1 MFYVLNYNRPC
12 IYVISSIVSIIVCV
26 LLCILLDI
34 SIFYLNHEIQENT
47 VSSIIHDK
55 HPQYLELSKIN
66 IIKLEDTFFKP
77 MQIGSIYEE
86 VTVDGIE
93 SGVTTNEQEKRM
105 RQEAMQSDWRI
116 EIPKIG
122 VIAPIK
128 TGTTQ
133 TVLATAVG
141 HFENTTTWNGNVPLA
156 GHNRGYLCNFFKD
169 IKSLEIGDNII
180 YHTEKGERVYKV
192 ILNKIIKQTD
202 WSYVQNTE
210 DNRITLITCV
220 ENMSAYRRCVQAVQV
235 V

>member
-1 MFYVLNYNRPC
+1 MLNYNRPC
-12 IYVISSIVSIIVCV
+12 IYLVSSIISIIVCV

-34 SIFYLNHEIQENT
+34 SIFYSNHEIQENT

-66 IIKLEDTFFKP
+66 IIRLEDTFLKP
-77 MQIGSIYEE
+77 MQIGAIYEE
-86 VTVDGIE
+86 MTVDSIE
-93 SGVTTNEQEKRM
+93 SGITASEQERNIQ
-105 RQEAMQSDWRI
+105 QEALQSNWRI

-141 HFENTTTWNGNVPLA
+141 HFEGSTKWNGNVPLA
-156 GHNRGYLCNFFKD
+156 GHNRGYLCNFFKNL
-169 IKSLEIGDNII
+169 KALEIGDNII
-180 YHTEKGERVYKV
+180 YHTENGERKYKV

-220 ENMSAYRRCVQAVQV
+220 ENMSEYRRCVQAVEIM
-235 V
+235 

>member
-34 SIFYLNHEIQENT
+34 SIFYSNHEIQENT

-55 HPQYLELSKIN
+55 HSQYLELSKIN

-156 GHNRGYLCNFFKD
+156 GHNRGFLYRET
-169 IKSLEIGDNII
+169 I
-180 YHTEKGERVYKV
+180 YKV
-192 ILNKIIKQTD
+192 K
-202 WSYVQNTE
+202 
-210 DNRITLITCV
+210 
-220 ENMSAYRRCVQAVQV
+220 
-235 V
+235 